1 MEKSKRGISQIS
13 GNTEI
18 KLGEKTFYKVSRI
31 YRLEDHEKVKNAL
44 WKIYVK
50 ENGSWRELKS
60 NPSTPLKKGDEV
72 SYTITNQKLVGKELL
87 IEAYLYEPEMKAPPG
102 MKIKVIT
109 GDLKKIRRVD
119 LFMADDTPITEN
131 TILKY
136 NQSVKVKVYRQ
147 NMPKKFLKLTLY
159 EDDASG
165 AGHSTQNDK
174 NKVAE
179 VIKITNDNGFLWH
192 EFKLKADF
200 SKIANAMMD
209 GSSDKIHEYYVLVE
223 SEKYGSRSSEN
234 VHVDNPD
241 YIVHQTYENGKVIDH
256 KKVYGETLIEEV
268 VIKGKY
274 KKQMGADPIV
284 NTGRSVSVVGASTE
298 KQEEQEKCF
307 CNRDFEEKDVRK
319 FIKLLKGSETIW
331 EGQALKGGKRAECN
345 INDKSFAALR
355 KELNTTLNKY
365 KINSCIQKIHFLAQV
380 CEETGTFTLSEETKS
395 KYASS
400 QSIYKGRGILQL
412 TGIKENK
419 NDKFYN
425 EPGPYTSY
433 ADYKGDQKIIK
444 NPEIV
449 ATDIHYAII
458 E

>member
-1 MEKSKRGISQIS
+1 MISTILSKIRKIQMEKSKRGISQIS

-179 VIKITNDNGFLWH
+179 VMKQ
-192 EFKLKADF
+192 
-200 SKIANAMMD
+200 
-209 GSSDKIHEYYVLVE
+209 
-223 SEKYGSRSSEN
+223 YG
-234 VHVDNPD
+234 
-241 YIVHQTYENGKVIDH
+241 
-256 KKVYGETLIEEV
+256 
-268 VIKGKY
+268 
-274 KKQMGADPIV
+274 
-284 NTGRSVSVVGASTE
+284 
-298 KQEEQEKCF
+298 
-307 CNRDFEEKDVRK
+307 KDR
-319 FIKLLKGSETIW
+319 L
-331 EGQALKGGKRAECN
+331 
-345 INDKSFAALR
+345 
-355 KELNTTLNKY
+355 
-365 KINSCIQKIHFLAQV
+365 
-380 CEETGTFTLSEETKS
+380 
-395 KYASS
+395 
-400 QSIYKGRGILQL
+400 
-412 TGIKENK
+412 
-419 NDKFYN
+419 
-425 EPGPYTSY
+425 
-433 ADYKGDQKIIK
+433 
-444 NPEIV
+444 
-449 ATDIHYAII
+449 
-458 E
+458 